1 MAGLQRNK
9 FKVALYQG
17 LLRLANGLAALPNR
31 VTPPPFRLIQIG
43 SAFWQSRALYT
54 AAQLGVADELGDGEL
69 TSGALAARLQLHEDH
84 LYRLLRMLASI
95 GVFIETGH
103 SRFRNSKLSEHLRK
117 DHPHSVRAM
126 ILMHNSDV
134 MTKPWTE
141 FLPACVRHGS
151 IPFERANGSGL
162 YDYLDAHPEF
172 DQLFSQAMDEVEALT
187 GDDYLGDFDWSRFD
201 RIIDVGGS
209 QGGKSLSIL
218 RSRSHLRAVVFDRP
232 QVVGEA
238 AARWRGNVDPETLQ
252 RLEFVGGDMFES
264 IPGAVS
270 DRDLFL
276 FVAVFHG
283 LGDGDAQRVLVNLRR
298 AFGEHK
304 PSVLVVDTVAADTG
318 IDPTVAAFD
327 LQMLV
332 NTEGRERTVDEWR
345 GLFAQAGFGIRE
357 IIDVR
362 TFAKFILVQLS

>member
-9 FKVALYQG
+9 FKVALYQRMLG
-17 LLRLANGLAALPNR
+17 LANRLAALPNR
-31 VTPPPFRLIQIG
+31 LTPPPFRLIQIG

-54 AAQLGVADELGDGEL
+54 AATLGLADELGDGEM
-69 TSGALAARLQLHEDH
+69 SAGGLAASLQLHEDH

-95 GVFIETGH
+95 GVFAETGH
-103 SRFRNSKLSEHLRK
+103 RRFRNSKLSAHLRQ

-126 ILMHNSDV
+126 ILMHNAQV
-134 MTKPWTE
+134 MTKPWTD
-141 FLPACVRHGS
+141 FLPACVRSGS
-151 IPFERANGSGL
+151 IPFAQANGTGL
-162 YDYLDAHPEF
+162 YTYLDAHAEF

-187 GDDYLGDFDWSRFD
+187 GDDYLGDFDWTRFD

-209 QGGKSLSIL
+209 HGSKSLSIL
-218 RSRSHLRAVVFDRP
+218 RSCPRLRAVVFDRP
-232 QVVGEA
+232 QVVADA
-238 AARWRGNVDPETLQ
+238 AARWQGNVEPEILR

-264 IPGAVS
+264 IPVAVS

-276 FVAVFHG
+276 FIAVFHG
-283 LGDGDAQRVLVNLRR
+283 LGDQDAHRLLANLKH
-298 AFGEHK
+298 AFGDHR
-304 PSVLVVDTVAADTG
+304 PSVLVVDTVAAATR

-327 LQMLV
+327 MQMLV

-345 GLFAQAGFGIRE
+345 ELFEPAGFGIRE

-362 TFAKFILVQLS
+362 TFAKFILVRPL